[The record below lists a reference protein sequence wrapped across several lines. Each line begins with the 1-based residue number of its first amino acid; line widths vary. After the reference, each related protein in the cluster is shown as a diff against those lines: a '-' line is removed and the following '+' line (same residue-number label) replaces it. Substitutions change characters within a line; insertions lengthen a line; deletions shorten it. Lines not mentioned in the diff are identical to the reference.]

1 MSIKGSLG
9 RAWLSVLVLCISL
22 ASSLHT
28 HTSTHTTQR
37 PTHNTP
43 YSRLYLRGLERIQTD
58 YGVVQLPDLDF
69 LTPVR
74 DRDRDRHKERPAS
87 TSSSSSLNPPPDM
100 SLFRREA
107 LAIVYLEQELRLDQ
121 AALTKIVLKYPW
133 ILYLKVDSNLRPTVE
148 VLRSFGFK
156 DRDVRSIVAQTPS
169 VLAINH
175 AWTLPEK
182 LLSLQ
187 RMFHLNRA
195 ALVRTVVSQPYL
207 LTSSIDRNLKV
218 AAFLTNRV
226 GLQEEQVRALL
237 IRDPRIA
244 MSSVS
249 LLERCWSALTS
260 LYGLPPPLAR
270 KLILRCPLL
279 LSRNV
284 VGDVKGRVEFLCLD
298 LGFAP
303 PPHGDIAHLAERFP
317 QALFLDADT
326 FLRPNALLLQKWLSD
341 GADAHTFSSAETH
354 IQAHSEEAGQ
364 GRLRSKTAAAKR
376 DRQQQWL
383 DQQQLRQEQLLK
395 LLRVFPQLMGYNPT
409 TTYLLYNPNTYL
421 YHYITLLIHT
431 FITI

>member
-303 PPHGDIAHLAERFP
+303 PPMATSPTLRRDSRRPYSWTRTRFYAPTPCYCRSGCQMAQTLIRLAARRRIYRRT
-317 QALFLDADT
+317 ARRRGRGGLGA
-326 FLRPNALLLQKWLSD
+326 RLQQPS
-341 GADAHTFSSAETH
+341 GIGSSSGWT
-354 IQAHSEEAGQ
+354 S
-364 GRLRSKTAAAKR
+364 SS
-376 DRQQQWL
+376 
-383 DQQQLRQEQLLK
+383 
-395 LLRVFPQLMGYNPT
+395 
-409 TTYLLYNPNTYL
+409 
-421 YHYITLLIHT
+421 
-431 FITI
+431 